1 MIEINPQKIVY
12 ERVSTTQ
19 TNPGKIVKNVS
30 SGGDFIFR
38 GGLALQAELGAQNVR
53 QFGRFLRTPRG
64 ARFIAQQFL
73 LQGENPQRRKNIIT
87 PIPEPG
93 QKHSTEEVKTT
104 TLDQQTRLYNP
115 GAPLLAKAL
124 PQELSRIKPN
134 RHFDFSRF
142 GNPIEG
148 VTDKAVRFFDKNKG
162 IGAQL
167 QVRYG
172 GDLQDPSIFPDR
184 NTSGHERLPSLD
196 RPPVG
201 GTETPERDFIKFR
214 IRDAVNGKYI
224 IFPAL
229 LEGNISDN
237 SSTTP
242 TESSYIGRA
251 DKVYVYGN
259 YTRTISFAVNIVAL
273 NKKDV
278 PIIWEKVN
286 AAKGLVL
293 PSYERINELG
303 GAPRPTAPVCYLT
316 LGDLFNNAPGL
327 FTSVNLA
334 IPEGSTWELSDGRQ
348 VPHICT
354 LSFEF
359 TYIGTNRPSM
369 TSDHYDNIADE
380 FPLNRELRGVQDNS
394 VNGFKTKYL
403 TPEELERNREQQRQQ
418 QENEGANNA

>member
-19 TNPGKIVKNVS
+19 TNPTRIVKNVS

-53 QFGRFLRTPRG
+53 QFGRFLRTPQG

-73 LQGENPQRRKNIIT
+73 LQSQNPDRRKNIIRKF
-87 PIPEPG
+87 PEPN
-93 QKHSTEEVKTT
+93 QPVNEINTEEVKTT
-104 TLDQQTRLYNP
+104 TPDQQTRLYNP

-124 PQELSRIKPN
+124 PQELTAFKPT

-172 GDLQDPSIFPDR
+172 GDLQNPERFPDR
-184 NTSGHERLPSLD
+184 NTSGHERID
-196 RPPVG
+196 G
-201 GTETPERDFIKFR
+201 GKVVPERDFIKFR

-242 TESSYIGRA
+242 TESTYIGRA

-369 TSDHYDNIADE
+369 TSDHYDNIAEE

-403 TPEELERNREQQRQQ
+403 TPEELDRNREQQRQQ
-418 QENEGANNA
+418 QANEGANNA

>member
-19 TNPGKIVKNVS
+19 TNPTRIVKNVS

-53 QFGRFLRTPRG
+53 QFGRFLRTPQG

-73 LQGENPQRRKNIIT
+73 LQGENPTRRKNVIT
-87 PIPEPG
+87 KIGED
-93 QKHSTEEVKTT
+93 EVKAQTA
-104 TLDQQTRLYNP
+104 DQNSRLYNP

-124 PQELSRIKPN
+124 PQELSRIKPK
-134 RHFDFSRF
+134 RHIDLGRAGDPVDS
-142 GNPIEG
+142 

-172 GDLQDPSIFPDR
+172 GQPGSPDLFYPTREVTGNPNLGDA
-184 NTSGHERLPSLD
+184 NTEPI
-196 RPPVG
+196 
-201 GTETPERDFIKFR
+201 RDFIKFR
-214 IRDAVNGKYI
+214 IRDGVNGRWI

-369 TSDHYDNIADE
+369 TSDHYDNIAEE

-403 TPEELERNREQQRQQ
+403 TPEELDRNREQQRQQ
-418 QENEGANNA
+418 QANEGANNA

>member
-19 TNPGKIVKNVS
+19 TNPTRIVKNVS

-38 GGLALQAELGAQNVR
+38 GGLALQAELGSQNVR
-53 QFGRFLRTPRG
+53 QFGRFLRTPQG

-73 LQGENPQRRKNIIT
+73 LQGENPTRRKNVIT
-87 PIPEPG
+87 KIGED
-93 QKHSTEEVKTT
+93 EVNAQTA
-104 TLDQQTRLYNP
+104 DQNSRLYNP

-124 PQELSRIKPN
+124 PQELTAFKPT

-172 GDLQDPSIFPDR
+172 GDLQNPERFPDR
-184 NTSGHERLPSLD
+184 NTSGHERLD
-196 RPPVG
+196 G
-201 GTETPERDFIKFR
+201 GTDIPERDFIKFR

-242 TESSYIGRA
+242 TESTYIGRA

-369 TSDHYDNIADE
+369 TSDHYDNIASD
-380 FPLNRELRGVQDNS
+380 FPLNRELSNNLDMRKN
-394 VNGFKTKYL
+394 NGFKTKYL
-403 TPEELERNREQQRQQ
+403 TPEEIERNRPQNELIDRLIQ
-418 QENEGANNA
+418 QENQGADNA